1 MGHSVGSMPGEANGA
16 QRAEGISLTGPAT
29 FDQELYGG
37 DDRAGYVG
45 SIGVADD
52 ADQDE
57 RERALARCAIVL
69 FLCCARVQLALAL
82 VRPFRVAGAA
92 RQPRL
97 WQLMCCCGPKPGRG
111 MSAAEPCTVF
121 EL

>member
-1 MGHSVGSMPGEANGA
+1 MPGEANGA
-16 QRAEGISLTGPAT
+16 QRTEGISLTGPVT

-57 RERALARCAIVL
+57 RERALARCAP
-69 FLCCARVQLALAL
+69 FFCNFAPGCCTR
-82 VRPFRVAGAA
+82 
-92 RQPRL
+92 
-97 WQLMCCCGPKPGRG
+97 
-111 MSAAEPCTVF
+111 
-121 EL
+121 

>member
-1 MGHSVGSMPGEANGA
+1 MPGEANGA
-16 QRAEGISLTGPAT
+16 QRAEGVSLTGPVT

-57 RERALARCAIVL
+57 RERTLARCAIVSL
-69 FLCCARVQLALAL
+69 QFCARLQHELALLRHHGA
-82 VRPFRVAGAA
+82 AGAV
-92 RQPRL
+92 RQPH
-97 WQLMCCCGPKPGRG
+97 WW
-111 MSAAEPCTVF
+111 
-121 EL
+121 